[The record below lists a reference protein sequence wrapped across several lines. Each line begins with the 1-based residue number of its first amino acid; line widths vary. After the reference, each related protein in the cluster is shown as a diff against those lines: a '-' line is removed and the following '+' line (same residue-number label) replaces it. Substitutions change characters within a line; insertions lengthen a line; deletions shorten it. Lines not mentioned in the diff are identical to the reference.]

1 MQRWV
6 LLFPYNWP
14 YRDVNYIAN
23 NNKIEIKGV
32 LIIYDADNYVSIPFY
47 KTDKLKRMGI
57 FTTNN
62 RVDGWRLKSRHC
74 ASHTTGSFLRQDRP
88 SGSRI
93 RRFNVHLNNCSF
105 HQLKLSTTL
114 SIGYKICSYA
124 NLIKNVVQSFLT
136 CETVRVVPSS
146 FPVSTMTSADFSNMP
161 TRGCQHAS
169 WLGR

>member
-1 MQRWV
+1 MQLWV

-62 RVDGWRLKSRHC
+62 SPYVKQRLIIVKRAATCHIRNVSQYFEQPQNQKKIRFSKNVDAKHQYKL
-74 ASHTTGSFLRQDRP
+74 AIQE
-88 SGSRI
+88 
-93 RRFNVHLNNCSF
+93 LN
-105 HQLKLSTTL
+105 KD
-114 SIGYKICSYA
+114 
-124 NLIKNVVQSFLT
+124 IKNNAL
-136 CETVRVVPSS
+136 
-146 FPVSTMTSADFSNMP
+146 N
-161 TRGCQHAS
+161 
-169 WLGR
+169 